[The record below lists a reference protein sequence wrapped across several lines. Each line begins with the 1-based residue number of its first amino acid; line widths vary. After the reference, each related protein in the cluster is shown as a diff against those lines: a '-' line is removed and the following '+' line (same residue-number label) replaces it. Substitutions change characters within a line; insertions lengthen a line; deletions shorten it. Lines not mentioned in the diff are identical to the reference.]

1 MQIRMSFAKTCLAV
15 EGENEDIRRK
25 VAVAVTTRNDV
36 TVQPLDATII
46 FIVIKDEIFLLLA

>member
-36 TVQPLDATII
+36 TAQQLDVTIT
-46 FIVIKDEIFLLLA
+46 FIVIKEFLTLGLA